1 MATNNFSSRRA
12 RILSTFEQATTEL
25 GQLNA
30 DIDKTIEANTNEI
43 ADRQAENK
51 ELETLK
57 TRKNQDCKIFLKTI
71 KSIK

>member
-1 MATNNFSSRRA
+1 MTTNNFSSRRA

-57 TRKNQDCKIFLKTI
+57 TRNNKTVKFFSKLLKA
-71 KSIK
+71 

>member
-57 TRKNQDCKIFLKTI
+57 TRKTKTVKFFSKLLKA
-71 KSIK
+71 

>member
-30 DIDKTIEANTNEI
+30 DIDKTIEASTNEI

-57 TRKNQDCKIFLKTI
+57 TRKTKTVKFFSKLLKA
-71 KSIK
+71 

>member
-57 TRKNQDCKIFLKTI
+57 TRNNKTVKFFSKLLKA
-71 KSIK
+71 

>member
-12 RILSTFEQATTEL
+12 RILSTFEQA
-25 GQLNA
+25 
-30 DIDKTIEANTNEI
+30 TIEANTNEI

-57 TRKNQDCKIFLKTI
+57 TRNAKIVIFFKTI
-71 KSIK
+71 KSIKQ